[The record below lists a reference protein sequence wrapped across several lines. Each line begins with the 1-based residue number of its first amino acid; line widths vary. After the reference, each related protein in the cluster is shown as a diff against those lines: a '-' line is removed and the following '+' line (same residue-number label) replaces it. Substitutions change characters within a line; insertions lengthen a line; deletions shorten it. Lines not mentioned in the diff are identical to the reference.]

1 MLRTLRLRKLF
12 IFGLIGFA
20 LALLLSTCN
29 GSTPSPPTDR
39 VGSLPTPEPLP
50 EVTAL
55 PVPELPEW
63 IEQIS
68 PAGEVDTLAQIRIR
82 FTDPLVP
89 VESLE
94 SPNRKAVLE
103 KFEVFPDI
111 PGQFR
116 FLTPRMVGFQ
126 AERAIPKA
134 TRLRV
139 TLKAGLADLEGH
151 ELTDDLAWSF
161 TTEPIKI
168 TRLPGLEGSLGSEN
182 NPVGLEPTL
191 EFTANVQLDLSSLR
205 KQLRLM
211 PEESDN
217 AVSVRVVEAAYEDDR
232 LSAHERFDASAR
244 PWRYHITPRRPLKKA
259 TLYNLTIAPGL
270 RPAGGNLPTEDPID
284 SQMVT
289 YSPLGFVGLELIGA
303 GRPGGA
309 SGRFVNGLAQLKF
322 NNGLVA
328 DSAVEQIM
336 IDPPPKAAPSLV
348 RAYDNDSIVSLN
360 PWALEPNTAYTL
372 TIGAGLT
379 DRFGQT
385 LGEPVTVEYTP
396 GDLTANIWAPTGLNV
411 FPASQ
416 DLQLNLSAVNLPGGT
431 YRAGYKVI
439 QPADL
444 VNTDSAYPR
453 GNGTDLLPDHSTW
466 SSFSVSSEKNKIT
479 DIPVPLRERLGGS
492 TGMLAYGV
500 TARTVPFSEEATERW
515 REPSY
520 YGLVQLT
527 NLGVFAQ
534 WFPDSG
540 QVRVHHLDD
549 GAVASGAAISVY
561 RSYIYDEN
569 RPGGVPQPCAT
580 GTADEAGMLKLA
592 TSDLKT
598 CMGGA
603 TVFDAPPELLVVA
616 REGQDW
622 AFVRTLPYSGEY
634 RYGLYAGWEGNQ
646 PQSRGTVF
654 SDRFLYQPGESAWL
668 TGTAYYLQQGTLRQ
682 DKNTAYAIV
691 LTDPEGNEIDLG
703 TQTTNEFGTFSVKW
717 DISAD
722 QPLGYYSIVASAQN
736 GVELLGNL
744 RVAEFKPPN
753 FQVDLSL
760 EEDFATAGDT
770 LAATVD
776 SQYLFGA
783 PVQGGA
789 INYYV
794 TREPT
799 DVMPVGWE
807 DFRFGRQWYWPEEQP
822 TVPSDVLETS
832 ETLDDRGQGE
842 LVVAIATDL
851 PYPMTYRLD
860 AEVVDVS
867 NLSVADTQ
875 TVTVLPEDR
884 LIGLRNDF
892 VADAEKPFDVEV
904 IITDPQGQVQSGEPI
919 QLALERISYSSV
931 TEVIEGSATPNY
943 QIEYEP
949 VETVSVRSGSRPETV
964 QLTAPAAGPY
974 RIRATFTNGDERS
987 ATDTRIWVTGTEP
1000 VYWGSRYNNN
1010 RLEVQLDKDRYA
1022 PGETATALIQS
1033 PYTAGELYFAVVR
1046 HDILYEQV
1054 IPVSGGAPQVQF
1066 TVTREML
1073 PNAAV
1078 EAVLVRQGDPLE
1090 TIEPGQLENLTSIG
1104 LAPFQVDLAD
1114 RYLAA
1119 EVTPAKT
1126 NIRPGEEQTLV
1137 LSLKDNQG
1145 APISGQFTV
1154 LVVDEAVRQ
1163 LSDHRPPDLVETVYA
1178 NQPISTR
1185 FADNRSDVVLRPLS
1199 SPLAKGWGYGGGFS
1213 AGGESTRIRK
1223 DFQPLAYYNGSVL
1236 TDEQGQAQVSFTLPD
1251 NLTTWRVMTVATDGN
1266 LHFGNAETTFV
1277 ATQPLI
1283 TAPILPQFAR
1293 PGDRLL
1299 AGLSVTNTTE
1309 QRGQLSI
1316 RGNATGGLA
1325 FENEPTLSTRV
1336 QTGTQAYRF
1345 PVEVTDAQAAQ
1356 VQFRTRLGEDR
1367 DAFELPLPI
1376 VPLEITEQV
1385 VDAGVTTDPV
1395 TIPLNMAEGV
1405 VPAVGGLDVSL
1416 SSTLLTDIKAPLQ
1429 QMEWIESLP
1438 NLSTAASQ
1446 LSIAANLQTLSQRYG
1461 QVLDDFDA
1469 GAKASQ
1475 ALERL
1480 QQLRRPDGGFASWP
1494 GFERSDPFVTPY
1506 AASAL
1511 ASAQTAGFSIDGA
1524 MLSQLQGYL
1533 SNLLQNPGQ
1542 VDGCQSALCKSQIRL
1557 ETLSALAELGDVRP
1571 DFAAYLYD
1579 QRDQF
1584 DRVGQIK
1591 LARHLARLANLQ
1603 TEADALANQI
1613 QASVYET
1620 ARAATVNL
1628 PPGWGWFHSPV
1639 NAQAEAL
1646 NLFVTRDSS
1655 PDLLGRLVEGLL
1667 ALRRDGT
1674 WRTTYD
1680 NAQALRALVTYAQR
1694 LPEPPNFEATVQLA
1708 GEPLGNQQFQGYQQ
1722 PSLELSVPMAELPP
1736 GESDLVLGKTGAGE
1750 LHYLTA
1756 YRYRLQGNPPG
1767 RLQGLRVTRTVR
1779 PANETDRLYEVG
1791 LSSVE
1796 ENLMLDVGQVFDV
1809 GLEIISDHPVHH
1821 VVMTDPLPAG
1831 LEPVDTS
1838 FQTSTAYFQ
1847 PQQDSWEI
1855 GYQRLGRDRIL
1866 AYADHL
1872 DAGVYTLHYLV
1883 RSVTPGTF
1891 LWPGSEVQ
1899 LEHAPEE
1906 FGRAATATLEVR
1918 E

>member
-1 MLRTLRLRKLF
+1 
-12 IFGLIGFA
+12 
-20 LALLLSTCN
+20 
-29 GSTPSPPTDR
+29 
-39 VGSLPTPEPLP
+39 
-50 EVTAL
+50 
-55 PVPELPEW
+55 
-63 IEQIS
+63 
-68 PAGEVDTLAQIRIR
+68 
-82 FTDPLVP
+82 
-89 VESLE
+89 
-94 SPNRKAVLE
+94 
-103 KFEVFPDI
+103 
-111 PGQFR
+111 
-116 FLTPRMVGFQ
+116 
-126 AERAIPKA
+126 
-134 TRLRV
+134 
-139 TLKAGLADLEGH
+139 
-151 ELTDDLAWSF
+151 
-161 TTEPIKI
+161 
-168 TRLPGLEGSLGSEN
+168 
-182 NPVGLEPTL
+182 
-191 EFTANVQLDLSSLR
+191 
-205 KQLRLM
+205 
-211 PEESDN
+211 
-217 AVSVRVVEAAYEDDR
+217 
-232 LSAHERFDASAR
+232 
-244 PWRYHITPRRPLKKA
+244 
-259 TLYNLTIAPGL
+259 
-270 RPAGGNLPTEDPID
+270 
-284 SQMVT
+284 
-289 YSPLGFVGLELIGA
+289 
-303 GRPGGA
+303 
-309 SGRFVNGLAQLKF
+309 
-322 NNGLVA
+322 
-328 DSAVEQIM
+328 
-336 IDPPPKAAPSLV
+336 
-348 RAYDNDSIVSLN
+348 
-360 PWALEPNTAYTL
+360 
-372 TIGAGLT
+372 
-379 DRFGQT
+379 
-385 LGEPVTVEYTP
+385 
-396 GDLTANIWAPTGLNV
+396 
-411 FPASQ
+411 
-416 DLQLNLSAVNLPGGT
+416 
-431 YRAGYKVI
+431 
-439 QPADL
+439 
-444 VNTDSAYPR
+444 
-453 GNGTDLLPDHSTW
+453 
-466 SSFSVSSEKNKIT
+466 
-479 DIPVPLRERLGGS
+479 
-492 TGMLAYGV
+492 
-500 TARTVPFSEEATERW
+500 
-515 REPSY
+515 
-520 YGLVQLT
+520 
-527 NLGVFAQ
+527 
-534 WFPDSG
+534 
-540 QVRVHHLDD
+540 
-549 GAVASGAAISVY
+549 
-561 RSYIYDEN
+561 
-569 RPGGVPQPCAT
+569 
-580 GTADEAGMLKLA
+580 
-592 TSDLKT
+592 
-598 CMGGA
+598 
-603 TVFDAPPELLVVA
+603 
-616 REGQDW
+616 
-622 AFVRTLPYSGEY
+622 
-634 RYGLYAGWEGNQ
+634 
-646 PQSRGTVF
+646 
-654 SDRFLYQPGESAWL
+654 
-668 TGTAYYLQQGTLRQ
+668 
-682 DKNTAYAIV
+682 
-691 LTDPEGNEIDLG
+691 
-703 TQTTNEFGTFSVKW
+703 
-717 DISAD
+717 
-722 QPLGYYSIVASAQN
+722 
-736 GVELLGNL
+736 
-744 RVAEFKPPN
+744 
-753 FQVDLSL
+753 
-760 EEDFATAGDT
+760 
-770 LAATVD
+770 
-776 SQYLFGA
+776 
-783 PVQGGA
+783 
-789 INYYV
+789 
-794 TREPT
+794 
-799 DVMPVGWE
+799 
-807 DFRFGRQWYWPEEQP
+807 
-822 TVPSDVLETS
+822 
-832 ETLDDRGQGE
+832 
-842 LVVAIATDL
+842 
-851 PYPMTYRLD
+851 
-860 AEVVDVS
+860 
-867 NLSVADTQ
+867 
-875 TVTVLPEDR
+875 
-884 LIGLRNDF
+884 
-892 VADAEKPFDVEV
+892 
-904 IITDPQGQVQSGEPI
+904 
-919 QLALERISYSSV
+919 
-931 TEVIEGSATPNY
+931 
-943 QIEYEP
+943 
-949 VETVSVRSGSRPETV
+949 
-964 QLTAPAAGPY
+964 
-974 RIRATFTNGDERS
+974 
-987 ATDTRIWVTGTEP
+987 
-1000 VYWGSRYNNN
+1000 
-1010 RLEVQLDKDRYA
+1010 
-1022 PGETATALIQS
+1022 
-1033 PYTAGELYFAVVR
+1033 
-1046 HDILYEQV
+1046 
-1054 IPVSGGAPQVQF
+1054 
-1066 TVTREML
+1066 
-1073 PNAAV
+1073 
-1078 EAVLVRQGDPLE
+1078 
-1090 TIEPGQLENLTSIG
+1090 
-1104 LAPFQVDLAD
+1104 
-1114 RYLAA
+1114 
-1119 EVTPAKT
+1119 
-1126 NIRPGEEQTLV
+1126 
-1137 LSLKDNQG
+1137 
-1145 APISGQFTV
+1145 
-1154 LVVDEAVRQ
+1154 
-1163 LSDHRPPDLVETVYA
+1163 
-1178 NQPISTR
+1178 
-1185 FADNRSDVVLRPLS
+1185 
-1199 SPLAKGWGYGGGFS
+1199 
-1213 AGGESTRIRK
+1213 
-1223 DFQPLAYYNGSVL
+1223 
-1236 TDEQGQAQVSFTLPD
+1236 QVSFTLPD

>member
-1 MLRTLRLRKLF
+1 M
-12 IFGLIGFA
+12 
-20 LALLLSTCN
+20 
-29 GSTPSPPTDR
+29 
-39 VGSLPTPEPLP
+39 P

-55 PVPELPEW
+55 PDPELPEW
-63 IEQIS
+63 IEQIG
-68 PAGEVDTLAQIRIR
+68 PTGEVDTLAQIRIR

-151 ELTDDLAWSF
+151 ELTDDLAWTF
-161 TTEPIKI
+161 TTEPIKL

-182 NPVGLEPTL
+182 NPIGLEPTL

-205 KQLRLM
+205 KQLRLT

-217 AVSVRVVEAAYEDDR
+217 AVSVRVVEAVYEDDR

-259 TLYNLTIAPGL
+259 TLYSLTIAPGL
-270 RPAGGNLPTEDPID
+270 RPAGGNLPTKDPID
-284 SQMVT
+284 SQVVT

-328 DSAVEQIM
+328 DSAVEQIT

-360 PWALEPNTAYTL
+360 PWALVPNTAYTL

-416 DLQLNLSAVNLPGGT
+416 DLQLNLSAVNLPWGT
-431 YRAGYKVI
+431 YKASYKVI

-479 DIPVPLRERLGGS
+479 DIPVPLREQLGGS

-549 GAVASGAAISVY
+549 GAVASGATISVY

-603 TVFDAPPELLVVA
+603 AVFDAPPELLVVA

-799 DVMPVGWE
+799 DVIPVGWE

-842 LVVAIATDL
+842 LVVEIATDL

-875 TVTVLPEDR
+875 TMTVLPEDR
-884 LIGLRNDF
+884 LIGLRSDF
-892 VADAEKPFDVEV
+892 VADAEAPFEVEV
-904 IITDPQGQVQSGEPI
+904 IVTDPQGQIQSGEPV

-949 VETVSVRSGSRPETV
+949 VETVSVRSGNRPETV

-1033 PYTAGELYFAVVR
+1033 PYATGELYFAVVR
-1046 HDILYEQV
+1046 HDTLYEQV

-1066 TVTREML
+1066 TVTPEML

-1090 TIEPGQLENLTSIG
+1090 TVEPGQLENLASIG

-1119 EVTPAKT
+1119 EVTPAT
-1126 NIRPGEEQTLV
+1126 TDIRPGEEQTLA

-1178 NQPISTR
+1178 NQPISIR

-1251 NLTTWRVMTVATDGN
+1251 NLTTWQVMVVATDGN
-1266 LHFGNAETTFV
+1266 LHFGNGEATFV
-1277 ATQPLI
+1277 VTQSLI

-1299 AGLSVTNTTE
+1299 AGLSVTNTTD

-1316 RGNATGGLA
+1316 RGSATGGLA

-1336 QTGTQAYRF
+1336 QSGTQAYRF

-1356 VQFRTRLGEDR
+1356 VQFRTRLGEER
-1367 DAFELPLPI
+1367 DAFQLPLPI

-1385 VDAGVTTDPV
+1385 VEAGVTTGPV
-1395 TIPLNMAEGV
+1395 TIPLNVAEGV
-1405 VPAVGGLDVSL
+1405 VPEVGGLDVSL
-1416 SSTLLTDIKAPLQ
+1416 SSTLLTDIKALLQ

-1469 GAKASQ
+1469 EARASQ

-1480 QQLRRPDGGFASWP
+1480 QQLQRPDGGFASWP
-1494 GFERSDPFVTPY
+1494 GFERSDPFVTSY

-1542 VDGCQSALCKSQIRL
+1542 VNWCQSALCKSQIRL

-1591 LARHLARLANLQ
+1591 LARHLARLENLQ
-1603 TEADALANQI
+1603 TEADTLANQI

-1639 NAQAEAL
+1639 NAQVEAL
-1646 NLFVTRDSS
+1646 NLFVTLEGS
-1655 PDLLGRLVEGLL
+1655 PELLGRLVEGLL

-1680 NAQALRALVTYAQR
+1680 NAQALSALVTYAQR

-1708 GEPLGNQQFQGYQQ
+1708 GKQLAAQSFQGYQQ
-1722 PSLELSVPMAELPP
+1722 PSLELSVPMAELPQ
-1736 GESDLVLGKTGAGE
+1736 GESDLVLGKTGEGE

-1779 PANETDRLYEVG
+1779 PANETDQLYEVG
-1791 LSSVE
+1791 LSPVE

-1809 GLEIISDHPVHH
+1809 ELEIISDHPVHH
-1821 VVMTDPLPAG
+1821 VVITDPLPAG
-1831 LEPVDTS
+1831 LEPVDTT